1 MYQKLHV
8 TMLFWRFS
16 NDGNEYMSR
25 TYVFMRNKAV
35 RMKVKANVY
44 KNFQHSRNN
53 KKQRARRSS
62 PKSSYYCVANV
73 ACRSS
78 SRQNEGLRVAERAE
92 QIPILQTA
100 NNSLSVAARTMSQN
114 EATVFT
120 MRFHDVIKKGR
131 R

>member
-1 MYQKLHV
+1 
-8 TMLFWRFS
+8 
-16 NDGNEYMSR
+16 
-25 TYVFMRNKAV
+25 MRNKAV

-53 KKQRARRSS
+53 RKQRARRSS
-62 PKSSYYCVANV
+62 PKSSYYCV